1 MSSPPRDH
9 AVAFGALRAP
19 LSYLLMKKILTIAAV
34 MLAALLTAPAVSAQ
48 LPNVNVK
55 DTKGKTVNVAKL
67 SNNGKPIIISFFA
80 TWCKPCLRELKAIS
94 ELYPDWVDETGVKM
108 YIVSID
114 DAQNTSKVKPFVDA
128 EGWEYEV
135 LLDANSDFF
144 RAMGLQ
150 SVPHVLILDGNGKV
164 AYTHSGYTDG
174 SETQLIDIVRKL
186 NAKK

>member
-1 MSSPPRDH
+1 
-9 AVAFGALRAP
+9 
-19 LSYLLMKKILTIAAV
+19 MKKFLKITLFLLAAVIAAPS
-34 MLAALLTAPAVSAQ
+34 LSAQ

-55 DTKGKTVNVAKL
+55 DTKGRTVNVAKL
-67 SNNGKPIIISFFA
+67 NNNGKPFVISFFA
-80 TWCKPCLRELKAIS
+80 TWCKPCLRELHAIADV
-94 ELYPDWVDETGVKM
+94 YPDWQDETGMKM

-128 EGWEYEV
+128 EGWDYEV

-150 SVPHVLILDGNGKV
+150 SVPHVLVVDGNGKI

-174 SETQLIDIVRKL
+174 SEKQLIEIIRKL
-186 NAKK
+186 NSKK

>member
-1 MSSPPRDH
+1 
-9 AVAFGALRAP
+9 
-19 LSYLLMKKILTIAAV
+19 MKKILSVTLLLIAMFV
-34 MLAALLTAPAVSAQ
+34 AAPDMSAQ

-55 DTKGKTVNVAKL
+55 DTKGNSVNVATL
-67 SNNGKPIIISFFA
+67 SNDGKPFVISFFA
-80 TWCKPCLRELKAIS
+80 TWCKPCLRELSAIS
-94 ELYPDWVDETGVKM
+94 ELYPEWQEETGMKM

-114 DAQNTSKVKPFVDA
+114 DAQNTSKVKPFVDG

-150 SVPHVLILDGNGKV
+150 SVPHIMVVDGKGKV

-174 SETQLIDIVRKL
+174 SETQLIEIIRKL
-186 NAKK
+186 NKKK

>member
-1 MSSPPRDH
+1 
-9 AVAFGALRAP
+9 
-19 LSYLLMKKILTIAAV
+19 MKKLL
-34 MLAALLTAPAVSAQ
+34 LAGLTALVTLLSASSVSAQ

-67 SNNGKPIIISFFA
+67 NNNGKPFVISFFA
-80 TWCKPCLRELKAIS
+80 TWCKPCLRELHAIA
-94 ELYPDWVDETGVKM
+94 ELYPDWQEETGMKM

-150 SVPHVLILDGNGKV
+150 SVPHILVVDGNGKI

-174 SETQLIDIVRKL
+174 SETQLIDIIRKL
-186 NAKK
+186 NSKKK